1 MSGKEY
7 VIARYEFKG
16 SKFEILVKP
25 DLALRFREGD
35 KNVNIDDFLVS
46 DFIYKDVKKG
56 LKSSPDELKKVFGT
70 EDVVLI
76 ATQIVKKGELQLTTE
91 QRRALLEAKRKQ
103 VVNYIAKSVIDPR
116 TKTPIPPQ
124 RIEKAMEEA
133 KVGVDLYKSVEE
145 QSMQIIK
152 EISKYIPM
160 KVARALITIKIPS
173 EHSKKVYNDVKRLGD
188 VKNQQWLSDGSLI
201 IELEVPAGLQT
212 EVIDKVN
219 SLCRGSAEVSIKVV

>member
-7 VIARYEFKG
+7 VIAKYESKG
-16 SKFEILVKP
+16 SRFEVLVKP
-25 DLALRFREGD
+25 DQALKFREGD
-35 KNVNIDDFLVS
+35 KKVSVDDFLVS

-56 LKSSPDELKKVFGT
+56 LKSSPDELNRVFGT
-70 EDVVLI
+70 EDVRVI
-76 ATQIVKKGELQLTTE
+76 AAEIVRKGELQLTTD
-91 QRRALLEAKRKQ
+91 QRRALLDAKKKQ
-103 VVNYIAKSVIDPR
+103 IINYVAKSAIDPK

-145 QSMQIIK
+145 QATHIIK
-152 EISKYIPM
+152 EISKFIPI
-160 KVARALITIKIPS
+160 KVARALITIKIPA
-173 EHSKKVYNDVKRLGD
+173 EHSRKVYNDIRRLGD
-188 VKNQQWLSDGSLI
+188 VKNQQWLSDGALI
-201 IELEVPAGLQT
+201 MELEVPAGLQT

>member
-7 VIARYEFKG
+7 VIAKYESKG
-16 SKFEILVKP
+16 SRFEVLVKP
-25 DLALRFREGD
+25 DQALKFREGD
-35 KNVNIDDFLVS
+35 KKVSVDDFLVS

-56 LKSSPDELKKVFGT
+56 LKSSPDELNRVFGT
-70 EDVVLI
+70 EDVRVI
-76 ATQIVKKGELQLTTE
+76 AAEIVRKGELQLTTD
-91 QRRALLEAKRKQ
+91 QRRALLDAKKKQ
-103 VVNYIAKSVIDPR
+103 IINYVAKSAIDPK

-145 QSMQIIK
+145 QATHIIK
-152 EISKYIPM
+152 EISKFIPI
-160 KVARALITIKIPS
+160 KVARALITIKIPA
-173 EHSKKVYNDVKRLGD
+173 EHSRKVYNDIRRLGE
-188 VKNQQWLSDGSLI
+188 VKNQQWLSDGALI
-201 IELEVPAGLQT
+201 MELEVPAGLQT

>member
-7 VIARYEFKG
+7 VIARYESKG
-16 SKFEILVKP
+16 FRFEVLVKP

-35 KNVNIDDFLVS
+35 KKVSIDDLLVS

-70 EDVVLI
+70 EDVVSI
-76 ATQIVKKGELQLTTE
+76 ATEIVRKGELQLTTD
-91 QRRALLEAKRKQ
+91 QRRALLDAKKKQ
-103 VVNYIAKSVIDPR
+103 IVNYIAKSVIDPK
-116 TKTPIPPQ
+116 TKVPIPPQ

-133 KVGVDLYKSVEE
+133 KIGVDLYKSVEE
-145 QSMQIIK
+145 QSMHIIR
-152 EISKYIPM
+152 EVSKYIPI
-160 KVARALITIKIPS
+160 KVARALITVKIPP
-173 EHSKKVYNDVKRLGD
+173 EHSKKVYGDVKKLGD

-201 IELEVPAGLQT
+201 IELEIPAGLQT

-219 SLCRGSAEVSIKVV
+219 SLCRGNAEVSIKVA

>member
-7 VIARYEFKG
+7 VIAKYESRG
-16 SKFEILVKP
+16 SRFEVLVKP
-25 DLALRFREGD
+25 DQALKFREGD
-35 KNVNIDDFLVS
+35 KKVSVDDFLVS

-56 LKSSPDELKKVFGT
+56 LKSSPDELNRVFGT
-70 EDVVLI
+70 EDVRVI
-76 ATQIVKKGELQLTTE
+76 AAEIVRKGELQLTTD
-91 QRRALLEAKRKQ
+91 QRRALLDAKKKQ
-103 VVNYIAKSVIDPR
+103 IINYVAKSAIDPK

-145 QSMQIIK
+145 QATHIIK
-152 EISKYIPM
+152 EISKFIPI
-160 KVARALITIKIPS
+160 KVARALITIKIPA
-173 EHSKKVYNDVKRLGD
+173 EHSRKVYNDIRRLGD
-188 VKNQQWLSDGSLI
+188 VKNQQWLSDGALMV
-201 IELEVPAGLQT
+201 ELEVPAGLQT